1 MKIEDLTILDAVFRE
16 PNLTKIAARFRISQ
30 SNLSKILKRIEDELG
45 ASLFERKGFQGL
57 KPTAQGLF
65 LAQRVGLFT
74 RSWHDTVD
82 LVKSF
87 DQRRLDVKVT
97 GPELY
102 MRNIFLRRWFK
113 SSLPERFRLT
123 TVEARIDQI
132 SLTADTGDI
141 DFAVTP
147 SPIELQDWIPIPVFK
162 EEFALFS
169 ASRSSERPS
178 TKELRSRGWVA
189 YHAVNEQIQNFFHIH
204 QISAEQIVAY
214 IEDIESILDILQNNP
229 NLLSILP
236 SHARHSH
243 RKLQAFSLEE
253 KSGQTLFLMHR
264 KGNPTAQIVARELG
278 ILLKLA
284 P

>member
-1 MKIEDLTILDAVFRE
+1 M
-16 PNLTKIAARFRISQ
+16 
-30 SNLSKILKRIEDELG
+30 
-45 ASLFERKGFQGL
+45 
-57 KPTAQGLF
+57 
-65 LAQRVGLFT
+65 
-74 RSWHDTVD
+74 
-82 LVKSF
+82 
-87 DQRRLDVKVT
+87 
-97 GPELY
+97 
-102 MRNIFLRRWFK
+102 
-113 SSLPERFRLT
+113 SS
-123 TVEARIDQI
+123 
-132 SLTADTGDI
+132 
-141 DFAVTP
+141 
-147 SPIELQDWIPIPVFK
+147 
-162 EEFALFS
+162 
-169 ASRSSERPS
+169 SSERPS